1 MTTRAAIRMRFPSRS
16 PAIIADAVRAGLL
29 AGAILCVT
37 GSLAAAG
44 DDSFLDR
51 VDFAPKHAKAWELPR
66 RLTEISGLAVAPDG
80 RVFTH
85 EDEDGIVYEID
96 PHKGRIVKAF
106 ALGDTTARGD
116 FEGIAVANGKIYL
129 TTSDGVIYE
138 APEGDDGTR
147 VLYNTYETGIG
158 RHCEVEGLAYDAAA
172 GDLLIPCKTIRDA
185 DFENDFVLYRW
196 SLVSHEPPKSPALVV
211 PLDTLFAAEGGRKS
225 FRPSGIE
232 IVPDTGNY
240 LIVAALNHMIV
251 EMTPA
256 GAFKGE
262 IKLDHSDHPQ
272 AEGIAILPG
281 PVLLISDE
289 GRKKH
294 DGRLA
299 LYRLKD
305 AQVSRSGLEN
315 R

>member
-1 MTTRAAIRMRFPSRS
+1 MRSQSRFP
-16 PAIIADAVRAGLL
+16 ATIADVVRAGLL
-29 AGAILCVT
+29 AGAILAAT
-37 GSLAAAG
+37 GSLAAAR
-44 DDSFLDR
+44 DDSFLNR
-51 VDFAPKHAKAWELPR
+51 VDFSPKHAKAWELPR

-85 EDEDGIVYEID
+85 DDESGIVYEID
-96 PHKGRIVKAF
+96 PTGGRIVKAF
-106 ALGDTTARGD
+106 ALGDTTAKGD

-138 APEGDDGTR
+138 APEGDNGAR

-172 GDLLIPCKTIRDA
+172 GDLLIPCKTIRDYA
-185 DFENDFVLYRW
+185 FEDDFVLYRW
-196 SLVSHEPPKSPALVV
+196 SLASREAPKTPALVV
-211 PLDTLFAAEGGRKS
+211 PLDTLFADKGGSKS

-240 LIVAALNHMIV
+240 LIVASLNHLIV

-256 GAFKGE
+256 GTLISE
-262 IKLDHSDHPQ
+262 VELDHGDHPQ
-272 AEGIAILPG
+272 AEGITILPG

-299 LYRLKD
+299 LYRLKG
-305 AQVSRSGLEN
+305 AQVSRTEPGN